1 MAYIFKISRLKYL
14 LRSPYQVPVLI
25 SLIEAGLNIARMN
38 FSHGSH
44 DYHAQTIANVRQAA
58 DTARPYGIKR
68 PVGIALDT
76 KGPEIRTGNLKG
88 AGEGYKEVM
97 LKAGQ
102 EIIVSINKDHY
113 AECSDQVIYVD
124 YTNIV
129 NIMEVCCTT

>member
-1 MAYIFKISRLKYL
+1 
-14 LRSPYQVPVLI
+14 
-25 SLIEAGLNIARMN
+25 MN

-44 DYHAQTIANVRQAA
+44 DYHAETIANVRQAA
-58 DTARPYGIKR
+58 ETARPFGNKR

-102 EIIVSINKDHY
+102 DIIVSVNKDHY
-113 AECSDQVIYVD
+113 AECSDQLIYVD
-124 YTNIV
+124 YSNIV
-129 NIMEVCCTT
+129 NIMEVCTNSFNYTKNVHVFT